1 VADII
6 ALALM
11 PDADL
16 PGLRERVATLAGR
29 FPLYDG
35 LTSPGTWK

>member
-1 VADII
+1 V
-6 ALALM
+6 LALK
-11 PDADL
+11 
-16 PGLRERVATLAGR
+16 ERVTKLTDA

>member
-1 VADII
+1 
-6 ALALM
+6 M

-16 PGLRERVATLAGR
+16 PALRTRVAELAGR

-35 LTSPGTWK
+35 LTSPSTWS